1 MNLCR
6 TGFLLLIASLTAAPL
21 AAQPTSVAPGQT
33 VAGRLEPGDARLEDG
48 QFYDAYVIRG
58 RPGDRV
64 VVRMRSP
71 DVGTHLQ
78 WVRDGAWE
86 HYSSEPIIGESSYLR
101 MLVTL
106 GPEGAHELRAATRD
120 PGEQG
125 AYELQLTQMVFVPA
139 GRIAVGQ
146 TVTGALTDDDYEGA
160 FAGFEDHY
168 RLEAEA
174 GAPFTAQVES
184 DGFAPILMIGW
195 WEDGQFRI
203 RFVDRD
209 GTDTG
214 TFLVGEL
221 SEAREHY
228 LVVRSY
234 TTKDTGS
241 YTLRVL
247 PGAVEP

>member
-1 MNLCR
+1 MNAIR
-6 TGFLLLIASLTAAPL
+6 AALLLAAASLSAVPL

-33 VAGRLEPGDARLEDG
+33 VTGRLQPGDPRLEHG

-64 VVRMRSP
+64 VVRMRSR
-71 DVGTHLQ
+71 DVGTHLE
-78 WVRDGAWE
+78 WVRGGAPE
-86 HYSSEPIIGESSYLR
+86 HFSTEPLTDQGSRLR

-125 AYELQLTQMVFVPA
+125 AYELHFTQMVFAPA
-139 GRIAVGQ
+139 GRIGVGQ
-146 TVTGALTDDDYEGA
+146 TVAGELTDDDYEGSM
-160 FAGFEDHY
+160 AGFEDHY
-168 RLEAEA
+168 LLEVET
-174 GAPFTAQVES
+174 GAVFTAQVES
-184 DGFAPILMIGW
+184 EGFTPILMVGR
-195 WEDGQFRI
+195 WENGQFHQQTI
-203 RFVDRD
+203 DRD

-214 TFLVGEL
+214 TFLIDEVDD
-221 SEAREHY
+221 AREHY

-234 TTKDTGS
+234 TTNDTGR

-247 PGAVEP
+247 PGVVEP